1 MSHGLAKRLRIGLH
15 RNLIRFGIDIR
26 KKRADRKILEQVV
39 FAELLRDSSMQR
51 ILFVGC
57 AWYTLHYPRIFQD
70 REFTTMELCPT
81 ESRYGASRHI
91 CDTCENIAD
100 HFGEGSL
107 DAVVFNGV
115 YGFGLNTMD
124 ALQRT
129 HAGIHRALRPQG
141 VLVYGWNDTPD
152 RAPFP
157 FDQLRGMELFRPY
170 VFPPLGKSIVE
181 SDAKNRHRFHFL
193 TAA

>member
-1 MSHGLAKRLRIGLH
+1 MSHGLAKQIRIGLH

-57 AWYTLHYPRIFQD
+57 AWYTLHYPRIFKD

-91 CDTCENIAD
+91 CDTCENIAE
-100 HFGEGSL
+100 HFDEGSL
-107 DAVVFNGV
+107 DAVIFNGV

-129 HAGIHRALRPQG
+129 HQGIHRALRPQG
-141 VLVYGWNDTPD
+141 LLVYGWNDTPD

-157 FDQLRGMELFRPY
+157 FNQLRGIELFRPY
-170 VFPPLGKSIVE
+170 TFPSLGKSIVE
-181 SDAKNRHRFHFL
+181 SDAKNRHRFHFF